1 MITEIDASRN
11 WNYFRYL
18 LVLVSSVFSMN
29 SCFVFQSVLFLI
41 GVAKVLL
48 FFDSPNFF
56 EKFFKKIFSNR
67 FSSNNCFS
75 CLNSK
80 HIKHFQRTYPAFSYL
95 LSGLLLTPFSQ
106 TGVQRYDFF
115 YYLQIFLQLF
125 SSFFNSLFAKTSLNA

>member
-29 SCFVFQSVLFLI
+29 SCLCPNLCCFDW
-41 GVAKVLL
+41 GCKGTA
-48 FFDSPNFF
+48 FFWFS
-56 EKFFKKIFSNR
+56 KFFRKIFQKNFSNR

-125 SSFFNSLFAKTSLNA
+125 SSFLTLFLPKHL